1 MRRRKFITL
10 LGGAAAAWP
19 VGVRAQQAPP
29 MPVVGFLHV
38 GSVKA
43 FGHVAAAFRQGLTEV
58 DFVEGGNV
66 SIEYRWAEGQADRLP
81 ALAADLMHRRVAV
94 FICQSPA
101 VQAAKNADATI
112 PIVFVAADDPVKLGL
127 VESMNRP
134 GGNMTGVYLFTSG
147 LEAKRLGL
155 LLEVVPK
162 AATIAVLIDPDYST
176 ADAQLRDMQEAAVRM
191 GVQLVVVRAN
201 SERDIETAFATF
213 VQRRA
218 EALLVGASPSFNN
231 RRDRLVA
238 LAARYKLPTIYEWRE
253 FAAVGGL
260 VSYGNK
266 ITESYRQTGVYAGR
280 ILKGAKPGD
289 LPVVQPSKFELVFNL
304 KTAKSLGLTVP
315 PQLLAIA
322 DEVIE

>member
-1 MRRRKFITL
+1 
-10 LGGAAAAWP
+10 
-19 VGVRAQQAPP
+19 
-29 MPVVGFLHV
+29 
-38 GSVKA
+38 
-43 FGHVAAAFRQGLTEV
+43 
-58 DFVEGGNV
+58 
-66 SIEYRWAEGQADRLP
+66 
-81 ALAADLMHRRVAV
+81 
-94 FICQSPA
+94 
-101 VQAAKNADATI
+101 
-112 PIVFVAADDPVKLGL
+112 
-127 VESMNRP
+127 
-134 GGNMTGVYLFTSG
+134 
-147 LEAKRLGL
+147 
-155 LLEVVPK
+155 
-162 AATIAVLIDPDYST
+162 
-176 ADAQLRDMQEAAVRM
+176 MQEAAVRM